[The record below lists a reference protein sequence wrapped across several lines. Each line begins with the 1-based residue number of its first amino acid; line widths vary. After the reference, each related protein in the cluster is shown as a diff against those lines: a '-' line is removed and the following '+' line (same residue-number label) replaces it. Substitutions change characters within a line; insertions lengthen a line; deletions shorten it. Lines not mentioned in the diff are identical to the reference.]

1 MRISWNVKNTGDIC
15 TSNIANTIQD
25 CTSISC
31 FVVQGLQRLQ
41 QVHEK
46 VSVLLLTQF
55 LIGSSTTVLKA
66 LMLDRAEEFCSVKDY
81 YKAKT
86 GRKHLQGLIYH
97 MIITG
102 IIKEVSSGTPER
114 PSILLTNG
122 NIQQLMDGGE
132 KVWFSH
138 ST

>member
-1 MRISWNVKNTGDIC
+1 M
-15 TSNIANTIQD
+15 
-25 CTSISC
+25 
-31 FVVQGLQRLQ
+31 
-41 QVHEK
+41 
-46 VSVLLLTQF
+46 
-55 LIGSSTTVLKA
+55 LKA
-66 LMLDRAEEFCSVKDY
+66 LMLDRAEEFGSVKDY

-97 MIITG
+97 LIITG

-122 NIQQLMDGGE
+122 NIQQLMDGGG
-132 KVWFSH
+132 KVWFSQ